1 MRFYLLKCGHV
12 FKENILEQ
20 VHCDRCNCDEIE
32 KKLNSAYDGLENRK
46 AKCKNKYVKSRWDL
60 PGFVYQ
66 PEKDYDLYF
75 YGR

>member
-12 FKENILEQ
+12 FKATNNKI
-20 VHCDRCNCDEIE
+20 HCDRCNCSEID
-32 KKLNSAYDGLENRK
+32 KFLNSAYDGLNGRK
-46 AKCKNKYVKSRWDL
+46 ARSKNKEVKSRWDL

-66 PEKDYDLYF
+66 PEKDYDLYL